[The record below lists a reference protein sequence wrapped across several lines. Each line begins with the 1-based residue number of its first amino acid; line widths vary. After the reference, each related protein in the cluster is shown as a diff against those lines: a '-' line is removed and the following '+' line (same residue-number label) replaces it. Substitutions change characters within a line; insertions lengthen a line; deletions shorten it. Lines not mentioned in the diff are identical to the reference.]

1 MVKNLASTCGLMT
14 EQSPISVPKNGKK
27 LVVSLGITD
36 DPNLPIH
43 LNVKLDN
50 PNPEL
55 QNVTDPADISV

>member
-1 MVKNLASTCGLMT
+1 MVKNFESTCGLMT
-14 EQSPISVPKNGKK
+14 EQRPISVPKNGRK

-50 PNPEL
+50 PNL
-55 QNVTDPADISV
+55 VKYVI